1 MPHAALSP
9 DMRQARNSLF
19 PLIRYPLD
27 HHLVVLLRYCVLSLE
42 ASDEVQREW
51 VLGSGAD
58 TRLHESWL
66 GKRSVVNSHT
76 GRSSHTLQ
84 DSDNFQGLRRAEVR
98 VNRDLSGEP
107 LCMDCP
113 LQAHLRADFVRPRFR
128 HL

>member
-1 MPHAALSP
+1 
-9 DMRQARNSLF
+9 MRCNV
-19 PLIRYPLD
+19 D
-27 HHLVVLLRYCVLSLE
+27 G
-42 ASDEVQREW
+42 

-58 TRLHESWL
+58 TPLHESWP
-66 GKRSVVNSHT
+66 GSVASSSHT

-98 VNRDLSGEP
+98 VNRDLFGEP

>member
-1 MPHAALSP
+1 M
-9 DMRQARNSLF
+9 
-19 PLIRYPLD
+19 RYPLD
-27 HHLVVLLRYCVLSLE
+27 HHLDVLLRFCVLSL
-42 ASDEVQREW
+42 AVSDEVQRGW
-51 VLGSGAD
+51 VRGSGTD
-58 TRLHESWL
+58 TPLYESWL
-66 GKRSVVNSHT
+66 GKRSVVSSHT

-84 DSDNFQGLRRAEVR
+84 DSDNFQGLRRAEVP